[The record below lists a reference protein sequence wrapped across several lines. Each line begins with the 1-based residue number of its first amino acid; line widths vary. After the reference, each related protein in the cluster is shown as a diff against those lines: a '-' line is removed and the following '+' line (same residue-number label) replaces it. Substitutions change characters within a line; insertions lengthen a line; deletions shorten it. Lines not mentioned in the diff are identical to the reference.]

1 MYLGLPHQVPYLAV
15 AVDGHAVTNLNKESK
30 DKEGHLVQPTEL
42 ARDECYAVALDLLL
56 HGRVAFL
63 FVDGTSGRAALIAY
77 IIEHGGR
84 ASPLSQD
91 ALRRL
96 GLSLCLMTGLSATN
110 GGSIFL
116 LYIHGYMTIVFLRP
130 SIGSYAFI
138 EYRRNGMHGMVS
150 ALPSNPTR
158 ERAPQTHPPHAR
170 PSLYSRRAACR
181 LAVVGVDGRAQPDG
195 APRRAD
201 GHQAAPV
208 HF

>member
-1 MYLGLPHQVPYLAV
+1 M
-15 AVDGHAVTNLNKESK
+15 
-30 DKEGHLVQPTEL
+30 QPTEL
-42 ARDECYAVALDLLL
+42 ARYECYAVALDLLL

-96 GLSLCLMTGLSATN
+96 GLSLCLVTGLSATN

-138 EYRRNGMHGMVS
+138 EYRRNGMHGMV
-150 ALPSNPTR
+150 
-158 ERAPQTHPPHAR
+158 
-170 PSLYSRRAACR
+170 
-181 LAVVGVDGRAQPDG
+181 
-195 APRRAD
+195 
-201 GHQAAPV
+201 
-208 HF
+208 